1 MRCADLGSGLR
12 ARTTSAKERVG
23 CCEAHRGP
31 GVERAAVQDGWRQ
44 APAAVRG
51 GTCGG
56 VEGGASPGVWAARID
71 ARRRCETVAGVR
83 KVQGSLKTTNC
94 SGAGSHRRAIQAK
107 FRRGGAWAP
116 GPGTWGVPWGYGDV
130 LERVCRGS
138 GAAEGR
144 GHGGA
149 EGSERRSRAGRG
161 GVKVWAA
168 MAG

>member
-1 MRCADLGSGLR
+1 MARANHPGGLCGSAMGAVVRTAKRGGSVAARFIGVHCADLGSGLR

-107 FRRGGAWAP
+107 ISAR
-116 GPGTWGVPWGYGDV
+116 WG
-130 LERVCRGS
+130 LGS
-138 GAAEGR
+138 GAR
-144 GHGGA
+144 NL
-149 EGSERRSRAGRG
+149 GSSLGLRRRS
-161 GVKVWAA
+161 
-168 MAG
+168 

>member
-1 MRCADLGSGLR
+1 MRRGLAGVRCADLGSGLR

-107 FRRGGAWAP
+107 ISAR
-116 GPGTWGVPWGYGDV
+116 WG
-130 LERVCRGS
+130 LGS
-138 GAAEGR
+138 GARNLGSSLGLRRRSCEGLSGLR
-144 GHGGA
+144 CGGGA
-149 EGSERRSRAGRG
+149 RARGSRG
-161 GVKVWAA
+161 LGAA
-168 MAG
+168 EQSGAAR